1 MRLNDRLG
9 KIGIS
14 VSEKSF
20 YSTYVIHEESSSI
33 GIKTLFGSSVIKL
46 SEARIVAST
55 EKKLNLSSWPEI
67 LKSAVSQAD
76 LLRDVRIEFFG
87 SAGVRVDPEIAER
100 IDIQSSLIDI
110 DNDEELSSAAD
121 AVTWGLDSII
131 SSVQATREFEEGGE
145 VVVTSKR
152 YERSNALRAEAV
164 RHYGVNCYVCD
175 FNFSEAYGEIGAGF
189 IHIHHIDRVADSGV
203 RIVDV
208 EKDLIPICPNCHAMI
223 HREAPP
229 MNPEKLK
236 QLMEDASGE

>member
-1 MRLNDRLG
+1 MRLNDKLE
-9 KIGIS
+9 KIAVS
-14 VSEKSF
+14 VSERSF
-20 YSTYVIHEESSSI
+20 YSTYEFLEESSSI
-33 GIKTLFGSSVIKL
+33 GIETLFGSSVITL

-55 EKKLNLSSWPEI
+55 EKKFNLSSWSEI

-87 SAGVRVDPEIAER
+87 SAGVRVNPEIAER

-110 DNDEELSSAAD
+110 DNDADLSRAAD
-121 AVTWGLDSII
+121 AVIWGLDSII

-145 VVVTSKR
+145 VVITSKR

-164 RHYGVNCYVCD
+164 RHHGVNCCICD
-175 FNFSEAYGEIGAGF
+175 FNFSEAYGEIGVGF

-203 RIVDV
+203 RVVDV

-223 HREAPP
+223 HRETPP

-236 QLMEDASGE
+236 QIMNDASGE

>member
-1 MRLNDRLG
+1 MRLNDRLE

-14 VSEKSF
+14 VSERSF
-20 YSTYVIHEESSSI
+20 YNTYVILEGSSSI
-33 GIKTLFGSSVIKL
+33 AIETLFGSSVITL

-55 EKKLNLSSWPEI
+55 EKKLNLSSWSEI

-87 SAGVRVDPEIAER
+87 SAGIRVDPEIAER

-203 RIVDV
+203 RVVDV

-223 HREAPP
+223 HRETPP

-236 QLMEDASGE
+236 QIMKDASGE